1 MAERPDFY
9 DLIAQNRRR
18 TWMLMFAFFVLL
30 VMVGAAITVALNG
43 GLVGFV
49 IAVVVSFGISF
60 SSYFSSASIAISA
73 TRARPAS
80 REEYGRL
87 HNLVEEVSIAAGVPK
102 PKVYVVHD
110 PSPNAFATGR
120 NVDNAAV
127 AVTTGLMDKM
137 NRAELEGVIAH
148 EVAHIRNGDILVMT
162 VAVATVGA
170 IAMISDIFFR
180 MLYWGALTGGGASH
194 RRRSDNNGG
203 NGAQALIMIAAVI
216 FVTVLAPLAAA
227 LLKAAVSRSRESL
240 ADATAVE
247 ITRYPGGLR
256 SALEKL
262 DADITVV
269 KRTSHATSHLWI
281 ESPDDHEADD
291 RGRKFND
298 RFSTHPPL
306 EERINILRGM
316 EGLPPYEGPDPA
328 VSEALRTMQ
337 DDRNHPESVAAAVE
351 TPGRRSLFEGAAAR
365 SVDLNAIFAGAGEVA
380 EHDGD
385 PDHARAGWYA
395 DPSGTPATLR
405 YWNGSAWTDHY
416 HEIPGGNDLQDPDA
430 APVRGRG
437 GRGGRAGRRAARGRR
452 TYQ

>member
-1 MAERPDFY
+1 MAAGRPDFY

-18 TWMLMFAFFVLL
+18 TWLLMLAFFALL
-30 VMVGAAITVALNG
+30 GLVGAAVSLIMGGGIVGVIFAVLISVGIT
-43 GLVGFV
+43 
-49 IAVVVSFGISF
+49 F
-60 SSYFSSASIAISA
+60 SSYWSSASLALGA

-80 REEYGRL
+80 REEFGRL
-87 HNLVEEVSIAAGVPK
+87 HNLVEEVSIAAGIPK

-110 PSPNAFATGR
+110 PAPNAFATGR

-162 VAVATVGA
+162 VAVATAGA
-170 IAMISDIFFR
+170 IAIISDLFFR

-194 RRRSDNNGG
+194 RSRSSNNNNGG
-203 NGAQALIMIAAVI
+203 GIQVLIVVGAMA
-216 FVTVLAPLAAA
+216 FVAIIAPLAAA
-227 LLKAAVSRSRESL
+227 LLRAAVSRSRESL

-298 RFSTHPPL
+298 MFSTHPPL
-306 EERINILRGM
+306 AERINLLREM
-316 EGLPPYEGPDPA
+316 EGLPAYTGPDPV
-328 VSEALRTMQ
+328 VSEALRTFQ
-337 DDRNHPESVAAAVE
+337 DDRNHPESIAAAVE
-351 TPGRRSLFEGAAAR
+351 TPARTQLVGQAAAA
-365 SVDLNAIFAGAGEVA
+365 SVDLDAVFAGVGEVA
-380 EHDGD
+380 DRDDD
-385 PDHARAGWYA
+385 PDHAPAGWYA
-395 DPSGTPATLR
+395 DPSGAPATLR
-405 YWNGSAWTDHY
+405 YWDGSAWTEHL
-416 HEIPGGNDLQDPDA
+416 HEIPGGNDLRDPDSR
-430 APVRGRG
+430 P
-437 GRGGRAGRRAARGRR
+437 RGRR
-452 TYQ
+452 RNRRSKAQ

>member
-1 MAERPDFY
+1 MAAGERPDFY
-9 DLIAQNRRR
+9 ELIAQNRRR

-30 VMVGAAITVALNG
+30 ALVGIAVSVAVGG
-43 GLVGFV
+43 GLVGVVF
-49 IAVVVSFGISF
+49 AVVVSAGLAF
-60 SSYFSSASIAISA
+60 SSYWSSASLAISS
-73 TRARPAS
+73 TRAKPAP
-80 REEYGRL
+80 REEFGRL
-87 HNLVEEVSIAAGVPK
+87 HNLVEEVSIAAGIPK

-162 VAVATVGA
+162 VAVATAGSIA
-170 IAMISDIFFR
+170 IISDIFFR

-203 NGAQALIMIAAVI
+203 GGPQALIILGAMIFVAVI
-216 FVTVLAPLAAA
+216 APLAAA

-256 SALEKL
+256 GALEKL
-262 DADITVV
+262 DADITVL

-281 ESPDDHEADD
+281 ESPDDHETDD
-291 RGRKFND
+291 RGRRFND
-298 RFSTHPPL
+298 MFSTHPPL
-306 EERINILRGM
+306 SERINLLREM
-316 EGLPPYEGPDPA
+316 EGLPPYEGPDPV

-337 DDRNHPESVAAAVE
+337 DDRSNPESVAAAVDH
-351 TPGRRSLFEGAAAR
+351 PGRRSLIGDAAA
-365 SVDLNAIFAGAGEVA
+365 STVDLDAVFAGVGEVA
-380 EHDGD
+380 ESDDD

-416 HEIPGGNDLQDPDA
+416 HQIPGDNDLRDPDA
-430 APVRGRG
+430 RTRPQ
-437 GRGGRAGRRAARGRR
+437 GRRRGRR
-452 TYQ
+452 GSGLR